1 MQPLVIC
8 QYLIRAAS
16 WIVPARLRSE
26 WRLQWDSLLEN
37 GWILLER
44 GELDRTGQEWLA
56 SCCWAGFRDA
66 LRTRLP
72 LFRSPGFLLTTALAV
87 LALIGILTQG
97 FRGTRLLFE
106 RLPIEDPGSL
116 VGLRYTGSVGQPS
129 GVPPRLLPLWAAK
142 ASQLSGIAGF
152 WRRPYSPHGRV
163 TSNFFGVLG
172 SKPARGRVFRPEERD
187 TAVISDW
194 TWRNTFHSD
203 PKILGR
209 RITVD
214 AVDYRVIGVLPDSF
228 WAISPQIGVWTP
240 FHVEPQPDPG
250 VPPLVGAIA
259 RLKPGASWQ
268 SLRTDLLR
276 TAREANQLLPRA
288 PETWWAPL
296 PSSQLPGY
304 LIGIAF
310 AIAVGAFLVARQQ
323 TVGLHHSWRYWRFL
337 ASKTFLLVLIPS
349 LLWIEC
355 GRFAP
360 IPARPAVTL
369 LFLAACSFAFWWSF
383 ADQRRRCP
391 VCFERLALPVTLGS
405 WSSVL
410 EPATTEF
417 LCEFGHGSL
426 CVPETEQGER
436 DRWRT
441 LDASWRDFF
450 DKVT

>member
-1 MQPLVIC
+1 MRSPVIC

-16 WIVPARLRSE
+16 WIVPARLRAQ
-26 WRLQWDSLLEN
+26 WRLKWDSLLDN

-44 GELDRTGQEWLA
+44 GELDRAGQEWLA

-66 LRTRLP
+66 LGTRLP
-72 LFRSPGFLLTTALAV
+72 LFRSPGFLLASALAA
-87 LALIGILTQG
+87 LALIGLVTEG
-97 FRGTRLLFE
+97 FRGTRALFD
-106 RLPIEDPGSL
+106 RLPIEDPNNL
-116 VGLRYTGSVGQPS
+116 VALRYTGSVGQPS

-142 ASQLSGIAGF
+142 ASLVSGIAGF
-152 WRRPYSPHGRV
+152 ARRPYSPHGRV
-163 TSNFFGVLG
+163 TPNFFEVLG
-172 SKPARGRVFRPEERD
+172 ARAAHGRLFQPSDRD

-194 TWRNTFHSD
+194 TWRNTFHRD
-203 PKILGR
+203 PRILGR
-209 RITVD
+209 RITLD
-214 AVDYRVIGVLPDSF
+214 GSDYTVVGVLPDSF
-228 WAISPQIGVWTP
+228 WALSAQIGVWTP

-250 VPPLVGAIA
+250 LPILIGAIV

-268 SLRTDLLR
+268 ALRSDLFL
-276 TAREANQLLPRA
+276 TAKRAHEVLPRP

-304 LIGIAF
+304 LLGIAF

-323 TVGLHHSWRYWRFL
+323 AIGLHHSWRYWRFL
-337 ASKTFLLVLIPS
+337 ALKTLLLVLIPS
-349 LLWIEC
+349 LLWIES
-355 GRFAP
+355 GRFVP
-360 IPARPAVTL
+360 IPARAAVTL
-369 LFLAACSFAFWWSF
+369 LFLAACSFALWWSF
-383 ADQRRRCP
+383 ADQRSRCP

-441 LDASWRDFF
+441 LDPSWRDFF